1 MNYPFAALVGLDSL
15 KTALVLSAIDPGI
28 GGVLIRGEKGTAKST
43 AARAL
48 AEILPPLR
56 RAVRCPYNC
65 DPDAPWSECPSC
77 ATGIEATTTAVPLVT
92 LPLGATEDRVL
103 GTLDFEKALREGR
116 SVVQPGLL
124 ASAHRGILYI
134 DEVNLLADHL
144 VDVLL
149 DAAAMGTNTVEREG
163 ISVVHPARF
172 TLIGTMNPEEGDLRP
187 QFLDRFGL
195 MVTIE
200 SPRDPAVRQE
210 VVRRRLDF
218 DGDPVGFASRWSS
231 EQSALRDR
239 IAAARARLPQVTLD
253 DAIATRIATL
263 CCERGIESLRADLVV
278 HKGAR
283 AHAAWQDRDHVID
296 DDVRIAAELA
306 LPHRRRRRPYEPP
319 SRMPS
324 DAPMSPTAADDAAD
338 KPESTGAETIAP
350 PIAGLAA
357 PRVEVAPERPGPSPA
372 VGRRNLA
379 QSDRGRY
386 VRAVRDERPASIAI
400 DATLR
405 SAALA
410 GLDADGRPRVAASDL
425 HRKERVGPSGTL
437 IVFVVDAS
445 GSMAARKRMELVK
458 GTVLALLDDAYLQR
472 DQVAVVAF
480 RGIAAD
486 ELLPPTAATAV
497 AEERLAALPT
507 GGRTPL
513 AHGLELAERILERA
527 KRSDPDRLP
536 FLVLLSDG
544 KANVPLPATTGD
556 PREQA
561 LDAARR
567 LAGVPALVI
576 DADDGYIPSGRVR
589 ELAAALQAESVPLKD
604 VTAQTLSVTI
614 RERRRAT
621 GGTS

>member
-15 KTALVLSAIDPGI
+15 KTALVLSAIDPGV

-48 AEILPPLR
+48 VDILPPLR
-56 RAVRCPYNC
+56 RAAKCPFNC
-65 DPDAPWSECPSC
+65 DPEAPWSECPDC
-77 ATGIEATTTAVPLVT
+77 ATGIEAATAPVPLVT

-116 SVVQPGLL
+116 RAFQPGLL

-149 DAAAMGTNTVEREG
+149 DAAAMGTNTVQREG
-163 ISVVHPARF
+163 VSVVHPARF

-200 SPRDPAVRQE
+200 SPRDPAVRRE

-218 DGDPVGFASRWSS
+218 DRDPADFAARWSG
-231 EQSALRDR
+231 EQAELRDR
-239 IAAARARLPQVTLD
+239 IAAARTRLPGVTID
-253 DAIATRIATL
+253 EPIATAIATL

-283 AHAAWQDRDHVID
+283 AHAAWRNRDHVTD

-306 LPHRRRRRPYEPP
+306 LPHRRRRRSFEPP
-319 SRMPS
+319 SRRPS
-324 DAPMSPTAADDAAD
+324 DAPMSSSPPSDGAAQDALAD
-338 KPESTGAETIAP
+338 AETVVSP
-350 PIAGLAA
+350 MAGLAA
-357 PRVEVAPERPGPSPA
+357 PKVDIAPERPGPRPA

-379 QSDRGRY
+379 PSDRGRY
-386 VRAVRDERPASIAI
+386 VRAVRDTQPASVAI

-410 GLDADGRPRVAASDL
+410 GLDADGRPRVTASDL

-458 GTVLALLDDAYLQR
+458 GTVLALLGDAYVER
-472 DQVAVVAF
+472 NQVAVVAF

-497 AEERLAALPT
+497 AQERLAALPT

-513 AHGLELAERILERA
+513 AHGFEMAERILERS
-527 KRSDPDRLP
+527 KRSDPDRSP

-544 KANVPLPATTGD
+544 KANVPLPATNGD

-589 ELAAALQAESVPLKD
+589 ELAAALQAESVPLRD
-604 VTAQTLSVTI
+604 VTAETLSLTI
-614 RERRRAT
+614 RERRRSS
-621 GGTS
+621 GGGS

>member
-48 AEILPPLR
+48 ADILPPLR
-56 RAVRCPYNC
+56 RAAKCPFNC
-65 DPDAPWSECPSC
+65 DPYAPWSECPDC
-77 ATGIEATTTAVPLVT
+77 TAGIEATTAPVPLVT

-116 SVVQPGLL
+116 RAFQPGLL

-200 SPRDPAVRQE
+200 SPRDPAVRRE

-218 DGDPVGFASRWSS
+218 DRDPADFAARWSA

-239 IAAARARLPQVTLD
+239 IAAARARLATVTID
-253 DAIATRIATL
+253 DAIGTRIAIL

-283 AHAAWQDRDHVID
+283 AHAAWQGRDAVTD
-296 DDVRIAAELA
+296 EDVRIAAELA
-306 LPHRRRRRPYEPP
+306 LPHRRRRRPFEPP
-319 SRMPS
+319 PRTPS
-324 DAPMSPTAADDAAD
+324 DAPVSSQPPNGAAEKDAPA
-338 KPESTGAETIAP
+338 GAETIAP
-350 PIAGLAA
+350 ATAGLAA
-357 PRVEVAPERPGPSPA
+357 PRVDIAPERPGPRPA

-386 VRAVRDERPASIAI
+386 VRAVRDAQPASVAI

-410 GLDADGRPRVAASDL
+410 GLDGDGRPRIAANDL

-458 GTVLALLDDAYLQR
+458 GTVLALLDDAHAQR

-480 RGIAAD
+480 RGPAAE
-486 ELLPPTAATAV
+486 ELLPPTAATSV
-497 AEERLAALPT
+497 AEQRLATLPT

-513 AHGLELAERILERA
+513 AHGLELTERILERVH
-527 KRSDPDRLP
+527 RSDPDRLA
-536 FLVLLSDG
+536 FLVVLSDG

-556 PREQA
+556 PRAQA

-576 DADDGYIPSGRVR
+576 DADDGYTPSGRAR
-589 ELAAALQAESVPLKD
+589 ELADALQAESVPLKD
-604 VTAQTLSVTI
+604 VTAETLSLTI
-614 RERRRAT
+614 RARRRAS